1 VQPRLFRED
10 KLMGRAHRPRP
21 NRLGEKLRLIRI
33 QFGLTQSAL
42 IDTLAVDE
50 SLYPSSISLFE
61 QGAREPS
68 LLVLLAYSNLAGVT
82 INELV
87 DDKIKLPDLSIK
99 QKRSQRVKT

>member
-1 VQPRLFRED
+1 
-10 KLMGRAHRPRP
+10 MGRAHRSRP

-42 IDTLAVDE
+42 IDKLAVKSE
-50 SLYPSSISLFE
+50 PLYPSSISLFE

-68 LLVLLAYSNLAGVT
+68 LLVLLAYSNLAGVS

-87 DDKIKLPDLSIK
+87 DDKVKLSDLSIK
-99 QKRSQRVKT
+99 PKHLKT

>member
-1 VQPRLFRED
+1 
-10 KLMGRAHRPRP
+10 MGRAHRSRP

-33 QFGLTQSAL
+33 KFGLTQSAL
-42 IDTLAVDE
+42 IDELRVKDE

-61 QGAREPS
+61 QGVREPS

-87 DDKIKLPDLSIK
+87 DDKVKLSQLSIK
-99 QKRSQRVKT
+99 DKH

>member
-1 VQPRLFRED
+1 VQLRLFREG
-10 KLMGRAHRPRP
+10 KLMGRAHRSRP

-33 QFGLTQSAL
+33 YYGLTQSEL
-42 IDTLAVDE
+42 INRLAVKGE

-61 QGAREPS
+61 QGGREPS

-87 DDKIKLPDLSIK
+87 DDKVNLSELSF
-99 QKRSQRVKT
+99 KRRH

>member
-1 VQPRLFRED
+1 
-10 KLMGRAHRPRP
+10 MGRAHRSRP

-42 IDTLAVDE
+42 IDKLAVKGE
-50 SLYPSSISLFE
+50 PLYPSSISLYE
-61 QGAREPS
+61 KGGREPS

-87 DDKIKLPDLSIK
+87 DDKVKLSNLSIK
-99 QKRSQRVKT
+99 PKR